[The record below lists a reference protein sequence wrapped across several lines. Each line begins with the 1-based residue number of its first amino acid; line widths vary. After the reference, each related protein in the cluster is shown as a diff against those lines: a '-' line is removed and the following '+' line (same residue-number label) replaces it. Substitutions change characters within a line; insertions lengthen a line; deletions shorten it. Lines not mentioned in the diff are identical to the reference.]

1 MVGVLSQILDA
12 AQAPSFVARHMGS
25 IDRSQELKQWYADV
39 LLPLA
44 FPSALTYAL
53 PEDLRAQAAPGRRV
67 VVPMGRGREKVY
79 TGIVRRVHQIA
90 PIGVKPKAVR
100 AVLDLSPL
108 ANDHQLDLWDEMA
121 AYYLC
126 GPGEVMAAALPSV
139 FMLTSES
146 RIAASGSSVDE
157 KQLSTRALRVLD
169 ALELQPVLT
178 METLR
183 EVVGSTDA
191 TSTVNELISA
201 GVVTLAEE
209 LKERYTEPTETY
221 MKLGTKAASEDMLHH
236 WFDALEAKGSE
247 KQLRTLMKFVELSGC
262 FGPRERPVKRT
273 ALQKSSGVDG
283 SVIKQLE
290 RKGVLETFDRKE
302 EHSPTSNTGPVNI
315 TFSPAQSIALAEV
328 KLQMAQHPVS
338 LLRGVTASGKTE
350 LYIQLISEAV
360 ARGEQALY
368 LLPEIALT
376 TQVIGRLRKWFGD
389 RVLVYHSRL
398 SQSERAGIWKR
409 ILDEP
414 LSAPIVLGARS
425 AVLLP
430 FSRLGLIVVDEEHEP
445 SYKQQDP
452 APRYHARDTAILLAR
467 LHNARVLL
475 GSATPSIESLYNAR
489 NGKYGHAELIMRFGD
504 APMPAIETI
513 DLADARKRKL
523 MRGHFAQA
531 LLDKITGALAQ
542 REQVILFQNRRGY
555 VPLWQCEICDWTP
568 ECEQCDVSLT
578 YHKRRHRLSCHYCG
592 REYEPPTA
600 CAKCGSRRLRMLG
613 FGTEKVEEDL
623 ALIFPDARIA
633 RMDQDTTRGKHAYQR
648 ILTDFSEG
656 AIDILVGTQM
666 VTKGLDFDHVS
677 LVGVL
682 SADGLLRFPEFR
694 AHERAFQLMA
704 QVAGRA
710 GRRQK
715 AGTVALQTNDPTH
728 PVIGYVRHHDVE
740 GFYVREIEQRR
751 KHLYPPFSRLVR
763 LSLKHVKEER
773 VAATAQALTDA
784 LRPIFGDR
792 VLGPETPTV
801 ARVRTQY
808 LRNVLVKIQRSAHH
822 AEKEALRDTIDR
834 FFAQKP
840 HSSVRLVT
848 DVDPT

>member
-1 MVGVLSQILDA
+1 METTFPSE
-12 AQAPSFVARHMGS
+12 QAVF
-25 IDRSQELKQWYADV
+25 ADV

-44 FPSALTYAL
+44 FAGALTYAV
-53 PEDLRAQAAPGRRV
+53 PPAMINQVAPGRRV
-67 VVPMGRGREKVY
+67 VVPLGRGREKAY
-79 TGIVRRVHQIA
+79 TAIVLHVHGKA
-90 PIGVKPKAVR
+90 PQEVKPKSIITM
-100 AVLDLSPL
+100 LDKSPL
-108 ANDHQLDLWDEMA
+108 VNTYQLDLWMDMA
-121 AYYLC
+121 AHYLC
-126 GPGEVMAAALPSV
+126 GPGEVMAAALPNV

-146 RIAASGSSVDE
+146 RISASGTTVPE
-157 KQLSTRALRVLD
+157 GRLSDRALRVLD
-169 ALELQPVLT
+169 ALEQQPVLT
-178 METLR
+178 MEALR
-183 EVVGSTDA
+183 EVVGTGDA
-191 TSTVNELISA
+191 TTTVNELIAA
-201 GVVTLAEE
+201 GAVTMAEE
-209 LKERYTEPTETY
+209 LKERYAEPTEKY
-221 MKLGTKAASEDMLHH
+221 VRLGAKSNTEELLHQ
-236 WFDALEAKGSE
+236 WFDALERKGSE
-247 KQLRTLMKFVELSGC
+247 KQQRALMKFVELSGC

-273 ALQKSSGVDG
+273 ALQKSSGVDAA
-283 SVIKQLE
+283 VIKQLE
-290 RKGVLETFDRKE
+290 KKGVLEIFDRKE
-302 EHSPTSNTGPVNI
+302 EVAPGSSVSGGIVVD
-315 TFSPAQSIALAEV
+315 FSPAQTQAMQDVRARMTEHAV
-328 KLQMAQHPVS
+328 T

-350 LYIQLISEAV
+350 IYVQLISDAI
-360 ARGEQALY
+360 ARGEQVLY

-409 ILDEP
+409 MLEDP
-414 LSAPIVLGARS
+414 FSSPIVLGARS

-430 FSRLGLIVVDEEHEP
+430 FSKLGLVVVDEEHEP

-467 LHNARVLL
+467 QHNAKVLL
-475 GSATPSIESLYNAR
+475 GSATPSMESMYNAR
-489 NGKYGHAELIMRFGD
+489 SGKYGQAELLSRFGD
-504 APMPAIETI
+504 APMPVIETI
-513 DLADARKRKL
+513 DLADARKRKQ

-623 ALIFPDARIA
+623 ALIFPEARIA
-633 RMDQDTTRGKHAYQR
+633 RMDQDTTRGKHAYHR

-666 VTKGLDFDHVS
+666 VTKGLDFDHVN

-710 GRRQK
+710 GRRNK
-715 AGTVALQTNDPTH
+715 AGTVAVQTHDPGH
-728 PVIGYVRHHDVE
+728 PVIGFVKHHDVE
-740 GFYVREIEQRR
+740 GFYEREIEQRH

-763 LSLKHVKEER
+763 LTLKHVKEER
-773 VAATAQALTDA
+773 VIATAQALTDA
-784 LRPIFGDR
+784 LRPIFGER
-792 VLGPETPTV
+792 VLGPETPAV
-801 ARVRTQY
+801 ARVRTLY
-808 LRNVLVKIQRSAHH
+808 LRNVLVKLQRGAHH
-822 AEKEALRDTIDR
+822 TEKEALRDVIDR
-834 FFAQKP
+834 LFAEKA
-840 HSSVRLVT
+840 HAAVRLIT
-848 DVDPT
+848 DVDPV